1 MTQKISFSSPSS
13 SARPV
18 VIFGDSITSFGV
30 IRGLREFDIPIYMV
44 SDTGKGIGTYS
55 KYVRDVLVLPLSAP
69 DYVSSVIEW
78 ITARIAGKPILL
90 IAGNDDALELL
101 SKQHERLK
109 SYAEPSFPS
118 WEVVNTAIN
127 KEQAYTLAQKIGVPT
142 IETRRIS
149 SFSDLEDYFQSAD
162 DIRFPLFLKCAYSRR
177 FSQQYRTKGVICYSK
192 SEVLDAY
199 HKYDGF
205 LGALLLQEFLPGDI
219 DKICAVLLVLNKNG
233 KVIAV
238 AANEKIRSSSLYGS
252 TTLSSS
258 MWDQN
263 LVERAVLLAEEIGYI
278 GFVGVQF
285 KFDPRNGE
293 YKFLEINGRFSVS
306 VSLAQRCGINMP
318 ELVYKEF
325 SGETFP
331 RLSEFR
337 QNYQSHI
344 LLWWPL
350 SDVML
355 LFQKRFYWD
364 PIHYLSALK
373 GAGYI
378 IEPISWRDPLPAFIT
393 LKSLFMSF
401 LGKVAAVM
409 KGGLISKFLFK

>member
-44 SDTGKGIGTYS
+44 SDTGKGIGTHS
-55 KYVRDVLVLPLSAP
+55 RYVRDVLVLPPSAP
-69 DYVSSVIEW
+69 DYVSSVIKW
-78 ITARIAGKPILL
+78 IKGHIAGKPILL
-90 IAGNDDALELL
+90 VAGNDDALELL

-109 SYAEPSFPS
+109 HYAEPSFPS

-127 KEQAYTLAQKIGVPT
+127 KERAYALAQEIGVPT

-149 SFSDLEDYFQSAD
+149 SFSELGGYLQSSS

-177 FSQQYRTKGVICYSK
+177 FSQQYRTKGVICHSE
-192 SEVLDAY
+192 SEVLEAY
-199 HKYDGF
+199 DKYDGF

-219 DKICAVLLVLNKNG
+219 DKLCAVLLVLNKHG
-233 KVIAV
+233 EVIAV
-238 AANEKIRSSSLYGS
+238 AANEKIRSSHLYGS

-258 MWDQN
+258 MWDQQ
-263 LVERAVLLAEEIGYI
+263 LVERAVLLAETIGCV

-285 KFDPRNGE
+285 KFDSRDHE
-293 YKFLEINGRFSVS
+293 YKFLEINARFSVS

-325 SGETFP
+325 SGESFP
-331 RLSEFR
+331 RARAL
-337 QNYQSHI
+337 QKNYPSNI

-350 SDVML
+350 SDARL
-355 LFQKRFYWD
+355 LAQKRFYRE
-364 PIHYLSALK
+364 PRRYLASLK
-373 GAGYI
+373 GSGYI
-378 IEPISWRDPLPAFIT
+378 IEPISWRDPVPALMII
-393 LKSLFMSF
+393 KSL
-401 LGKVAAVM
+401 LARLYGKALTIK
-409 KGGLISKFLFK
+409 KGN

>member
-1 MTQKISFSSPSS
+1 MPNSS
-13 SARPV
+13 SSGQPV

-30 IRGLREFDIPIYMV
+30 IRGLRGLGIPIYIV

-55 KYVRDVLVLPLSAP
+55 RYVRDVLVLPPSAP

-78 ITARIAGKPILL
+78 ITGRIAGKPMLFV
-90 IAGNDDALELL
+90 AGNDDALELL

-109 SYAEPSFPS
+109 HYAEISFPS

-127 KEQAYTLAQKIGVPT
+127 KERAYTLAQEIGIPT

-149 SFSDLEDYFQSAD
+149 SCGELESYLQSSG
-162 DIRFPLFLKCAYSRR
+162 DIRFPLFLKCAYSRK
-177 FSQQYRTKGVICYSK
+177 FSQQYRTKGVICDSE
-192 SEVLDAY
+192 SEVLEAY
-199 HKYDGF
+199 DKYDGF

-219 DKICAVLLVLNKNG
+219 DELCAVLLVLNKRG
-233 KVIAV
+233 EVIAV
-238 AANEKIRSSSLYGS
+238 AANKKVRSSSLYGS

-258 MWDQN
+258 MWSQK
-263 LVERAVLLAEEIGYI
+263 LVERAVLLAEAVGYV

-285 KFDPRNGE
+285 KFDPRDQE

-325 SGETFP
+325 SGESFP
-331 RLSEFR
+331 RLRALR
-337 QNYQSHI
+337 QNYPSRI

-350 SDVML
+350 NDVML
-355 LFQKRFYWD
+355 LAQKRFYRE
-364 PIHYLSALK
+364 PLHYLSSLK
-373 GAGYI
+373 GSGYI
-378 IEPISWRDPLPAFIT
+378 VEPISWRDPLPALIAVKGLFR
-393 LKSLFMSF
+393 SLLRKIF
-401 LGKVAAVM
+401 
-409 KGGLISKFLFK
+409 

>member
-1 MTQKISFSSPSS
+1 MTQKSPLSSPSS
-13 SARPV
+13 GGPPV

-30 IRGLREFDIPIYMV
+30 IRGLRELGVPIYMV

-55 KYVRDVLVLPLSAP
+55 RYVRDVLVLPPSAP

-78 ITARIAGKPILL
+78 ITSRIAGKPILL
-90 IAGNDDALELL
+90 VAGNDDALELL

-109 SYAEPSFPS
+109 HYAAPSFPP
-118 WEVVNTAIN
+118 WEVVNSVIN

-149 SFSDLEDYFQSAD
+149 SFSELEGHLQLSS

-177 FSQQYRTKGVICYSK
+177 FSKQYRTKGVICHSE

-199 HKYDGF
+199 KKYDGF

-219 DKICAVLLVLNKNG
+219 DKLCAVLLVLNKQRE
-233 KVIAV
+233 VIAV
-238 AANEKIRSSSLYGS
+238 AANEKIRSSHLYGS

-258 MWDQN
+258 MWNQQ
-263 LVERAVLLAEEIGYI
+263 LVERAVLLAETIGYV

-285 KFDPRNGE
+285 KFDPRDRE

-325 SGETFP
+325 SGVSLP
-331 RLSEFR
+331 RLCVLG
-337 QNYQSHI
+337 QNYPSRI
-344 LLWWPL
+344 LLWWPF
-350 SDVML
+350 SDVTL
-355 LFQKRFYWD
+355 LAQKKFYRE
-364 PIHYLSALK
+364 PLLYLSTLK
-373 GAGYI
+373 GSGYI
-378 IEPISWRDPLPAFIT
+378 IEPISWRDPLPALIT
-393 LKSLFMSF
+393 VKCLFRSLLRKIFEVTHNRVTNVRSV
-401 LGKVAAVM
+401 K
-409 KGGLISKFLFK
+409 